1 MAKLQRILLISG
13 ATIVALCGALVV
25 HIALVT
31 KDKGPTPHLA
41 NVQLARIDFLETLP
55 EQEAQRLQAAISAMP
70 GVQRA
75 QVNLNDR
82 NIVYAYDRTQQDQ
95 RVVFAQV
102 DALTEL
108 SCQRLVVTAE
118 AAASGCP
125 AMVKGDLHDG
135 VGQWIAQ
142 LFN

>member
-1 MAKLQRILLISG
+1 MANLQRILLLTG
-13 ATIVALCGALVV
+13 ATIVALCGALVI

-31 KDKGPTPHLA
+31 KDKGPSHHLA
-41 NVQLARIDFLETLP
+41 NMQLARIDFLEALP
-55 EQEAQRLQAAISAMP
+55 EGEAQRLQAAITVLP

-75 QVNLNDR
+75 QANLNDR
-82 NIVYAYDRTQQDQ
+82 NIVYAYDRTLQDQ
-95 RVVFAQV
+95 RAVFAHV

-108 SCQRLVVTAE
+108 PCQRLVVTAE

>member
-13 ATIVALCGALVV
+13 AAIVALCGVLVV

-31 KDKGPTPHLA
+31 KDKGPIPHLA

-55 EQEAQRLQAAISAMP
+55 EHEAHRLQNAISAMP

-75 QVNLNDR
+75 QANLNDR

-108 SCQRLVVTAE
+108 PCQRLVVTAE

-125 AMVKGDLHDG
+125 AMVKGGLHDG